1 MYDVIESDIKIEDM
15 IYEIR
20 GVQVMLDSDLAKLFK
35 VETKRINEAVK
46 NNPQKF
52 PKRFSWK
59 LDEIESHNF
68 LVENFDQKIIETR
81 GGRYNNP
88 RVFTEHGIIMLSTIL
103 KSRIA
108 IEMSIR
114 IIEAFV
120 NMRHFLSQNQNV
132 YKSLTNIN
140 NKLLKQEN
148 KIDDNAKRID
158 ELFSKFDKEEQVFLE
173 GQPYSAYR
181 NIIEI
186 LNIAKKD
193 IIIVDEYAD
202 ITILDLIRK
211 IKCNMTLITRDS
223 KRLSNIEIEKY
234 NKEFNNLKVI
244 RNNSFHDR
252 LIIIDNIEIYLIGSS
267 INNIGEKTVMIIK
280 LHNDHAKNTILE
292 NVIGIMNNQV
302 KI

>member
-20 GVQVMLDSDLAKLFK
+20 GVQVMLDSDLARLYECKNG
-35 VETKRINEAVK
+35 TKEINQAVK
-46 NNPQKF
+46 NNLLKF
-52 PKRFSWK
+52 PNRFSWILTDNEWLNLRSK
-59 LDEIESHNF
+59 F
-68 LVENFDQKIIETR
+68 LTSSNNY
-81 GGRYNNP
+81 GGRRYNP
-88 RVFTEHGIIMLSTIL
+88 RVFTETGVAMLATIL
-103 KSRIA
+103 HTNVA
-108 IEMSIR
+108 TEVSIK
-114 IIEAFV
+114 IMDAFV
-120 NMRHFLSQNQNV
+120 AMRHYLKENKDI
-132 YKSLTNIN
+132 YKSINNIN
-140 NKLLKQEN
+140 NTLIEHTD
-148 KIDDNAKRID
+148 KINY
-158 ELFSKFDKEEQVFLE
+158 LFSKFDKEEQVFLE

-186 LNIAKKD
+186 LNTAKKN

-211 IKCNMTLITRDS
+211 IKCNITLITRDS

-252 LIIIDNIEIYLIGSS
+252 LIIIDNKDIYLIGSS
-267 INNIGEKTVMIIK
+267 INSIGEKTVMIIK

-292 NVIGIMNNQV
+292 NVIGIMDN
-302 KI
+302 

>member
-20 GVQVMLDSDLAKLFK
+20 GVQVMLDSDLAKLYK
-35 VETKRINEAVK
+35 VETKRINEAIK
-46 NNPQKF
+46 NNPKKF
-52 PKRFSWK
+52 PDYYVFRISENEYKNLKSK
-59 LDEIESHNF
+59 LSTS
-68 LVENFDQKIIETR
+68 K
-81 GGRYNNP
+81 GGSRKGHTAL
-88 RVFTEHGIIMLSTIL
+88 TEQGIAMLATIL
-103 KSRIA
+103 KSDVA
-108 IEMSIR
+108 IETSIR
-114 IIEAFV
+114 IMNAFV
-120 NMRHFLSQNQNV
+120 AMRHYLIENKDV
-132 YKSLTNIN
+132 YKSISNIN
-140 NKLLKQEN
+140 NKMIMYDN
-148 KIDDNAKRID
+148 KILDYD
-158 ELFSKFDKEEQVFLE
+158 EKFNYLFSKFDKEEQVFLE

-186 LNIAKKD
+186 LNTAKKN

-211 IKCNMTLITRDS
+211 IKCNITLITRDS

-234 NKEFNNLKVI
+234 NKEFHNLKVI

-252 LIIIDNIEIYLIGSS
+252 LIIIDNKDIYLIGSS

-280 LHNDHAKNTILE
+280 LHNDNAKNTILE
-292 NVIGIMNNQV
+292 NIIGIMDNQV